1 MAKKHKNKALPLIVL
16 VLILAG
22 LLIGYSAL
30 SRANDRREAEEL
42 AAEQA
47 ANAVTMIAEYDY
59 TTTSKL
65 SYQPAGGEKLTFL
78 ASAGAWSYADDAKFP
93 LNQTIVT
100 QMAAAVS
107 QIGVITEVT
116 EGTPADYGLD
126 APLYTIEIAYADGTA
141 HTYRI
146 GDYNSFN
153 GANYFSMDG
162 DMYMVA
168 SALTSYFDYTLEE
181 LLKLDTVPS
190 SDWAE
195 LGYVSE
201 ITVSN
206 GESTAVITEDE
217 AKSAAI
223 DAIGKVRLTN
233 CADYYADADEK
244 SAYGITSGASVTVK
258 YKKAVTTA
266 DESGNENTTYLDTSW
281 TLNIGSSAEGGTY
294 AAPANSDIVYLIT
307 EAEAN
312 AVLAL
317 AQ

>member
-1 MAKKHKNKALPLIVL
+1 MAKKRKNKALPLIVL
-16 VLILAG
+16 VLILIA
-22 LLIGYSAL
+22 LMIGYSAL
-30 SRANDRREAEEL
+30 SQANDRREAEEL

-59 TTTSKL
+59 TTASKL

-93 LNQTIVT
+93 LNQVT
-100 QMAAAVS
+100 VAQMAAAIS
-107 QIGVITEVT
+107 QIGVVTEVT
-116 EGTPADYGLD
+116 DGTAADYGLD
-126 APLYTIEIAYADGTA
+126 VPLYTIEIAYSDGTS
-141 HTYRI
+141 HTYKI

-162 DMYMVA
+162 DMYMVS
-168 SALTSYFDYTLEE
+168 SALISYFDYSLED
-181 LLKLDTVPS
+181 LMKLDTVPTA
-190 SDWAE
+190 DWAE

-206 GESTAVITEDE
+206 GSAAAVITEDE

-223 DAIGKVRLTN
+223 DAIGSVKLVT

-244 SAYGITSGASVTVK
+244 AAYGVTSGASVTVK

-266 DESGNENTTYLDTSW
+266 DENGNENTTYLDTSW
-281 TLNIGSSAEGGTY
+281 TLNIGSLTDGGCY
-294 AAPANSDIVYLIT
+294 VSPANSDIVYLIT

-312 AVLAL
+312 AVLEL